1 MMQCA
6 IKTTSATLGKGKRK
20 KREKNK
26 QQREIHLLKQPRTWK
41 SRTGRDSSESN
52 MKSVQK

>member
-1 MMQCA
+1 MQLKPLA
-6 IKTTSATLGKGKRK
+6 RPWVKEKERK
-20 KREKNK
+20 EKKNK
-26 QQREIHLLKQPRTWK
+26 QQREIHLLKQPHTWK